1 MEKRIITWLRGRIC
15 TAFIQDGSLVELTL
29 EDEDCSVLNRIY
41 VGRVQKVVPGI
52 NAAFIDTGDGVGYY
66 SLTENRSHLFTDR
79 NRKEGPLRQGDEI
92 LVQISREGVKTKAPV
107 LTANLSRPSLCGYR
121 RQNRH
126 WLFQ

>member
-1 MEKRIITWLRGRIC
+1 MW
-15 TAFIQDGSLVELTL
+15 DG
-29 EDEDCSVLNRIY
+29 Y
-41 VGRVQKVVPGI
+41 QKVVPGI

-107 LTANLSRPSLCGYR
+107 LTANLSLPDRLCVVTAGRTGIGFSNKISDSLFKKEAKAC
-121 RQNRH
+121 
-126 WLFQ
+126 LEEAP